1 MENLSFVK
9 MHGLGNDFIIIDSRD
24 LDFRPKPN
32 EIKCLSNRRLGIG
45 CDQLVLIKNSE
56 DGIADFQI
64 LIFNSDGSEAESCG
78 NATRCVGK
86 LLLKESKTKNVI
98 IETKGGLVD
107 IEELKNGMISV
118 DMGVAKF
125 NWDEIPLSHPMDTRN
140 LGIKLKNLNEGFSVS
155 LGNPHVVF
163 FCDQIDRI
171 NMKEECIK
179 VSKMKIFPAGINV
192 NIAMVKSRKLIELQ
206 VYERGSGFT
215 DACGTGACATL
226 IAAYNKNL
234 TDRNSIIRMRGGD
247 LEISFLS
254 DNHILMTGPVSEVY
268 KGLVNLKDLRVN
280 IK

>member
-9 MHGLGNDFIIIDSRD
+9 MHGLGNDFIIIDTRN
-24 LDFRPKPN
+24 LDFRPNLN
-32 EIKCLSNRRLGIG
+32 EIKYLSNRRLGIG

-56 DGIADFQI
+56 DGIADSQI

-86 LLLKESKTKNVI
+86 LLLKESKTKNVV

-107 IEELKNGMISV
+107 IEESENGMISV
-118 DMGVAKF
+118 DMGIAKF
-125 NWDEIPLSHPMDTRN
+125 NWDEIPLSHPMDAQN
-140 LGIKLKNLNEGFSVS
+140 LGIKLKKLNDGFSVS
-155 LGNPHVVF
+155 VGNPHVVF
-163 FCDQIDRI
+163 FCNQIDRTD
-171 NMKEECIK
+171 MKEECVK
-179 VSKMKIFPAGINV
+179 VSKMKIFPKGVNV
-192 NIAMVKSRKLIELQ
+192 NIAMIKSRKLIELQ
-206 VYERGSGFT
+206 VYERGSGYT

-234 TDRNSIIRMRGGD
+234 TERNSIVRMSGGD

-268 KGLVNLKDLRVN
+268 RGSVNLKDLRMS

>member
-9 MHGLGNDFIIIDSRD
+9 MHGLGNDFIIIDTRNS
-24 LDFRPKPN
+24 DFKLKSD
-32 EIKCLSNRRLGIG
+32 EIKYLSNRRLGIG

-56 DGIADFQI
+56 DGIADSQI

-86 LLLKESKTKNVI
+86 LLLKESKTKNVV

-107 IEELKNGMISV
+107 IEELENGMISV
-118 DMGVAKF
+118 DMGIAKF
-125 NWDEIPLSHPMDTRN
+125 NWDEIPLSHPMDTQN
-140 LGIKLKNLNEGFSVS
+140 LGIRLKNLNDGFSVS
-155 LGNPHVVF
+155 VGNPHVVF
-163 FCDQIDRI
+163 FCDQIERSI
-171 NMKEECIK
+171 IKEECVK
-179 VSKMKIFPAGINV
+179 VSKMKIFPQGVNV
-192 NIAMVKSRKLIELQ
+192 NVAKVQSRKLIELQ

-226 IAAYNKNL
+226 IAAYNLNL
-234 TDRNSIIRMRGGD
+234 TERTSIVRMLGGD

-268 KGLVNLKDLRVN
+268 KGVVNLNDL
-280 IK
+280 